1 MSTFLREHLT
11 PFRWAL
17 IGVFTLSQVLILA
30 WLWDGM
36 GGSLGRLNTGFEM
49 AATLT
54 DGHSLQHAA
63 DVRIDG
69 VTVGRVREITL
80 DEDHRSV
87 VRFHI
92 QDESVLPMRE
102 GMTILP
108 RVKSLLDD
116 VYLEITPGPADA
128 AELEEHTVLPVT
140 ASVERV
146 QLDEVLG
153 DLDAE
158 ARADAEALLAD
169 LGEGF
174 GGRASELNDL
184 ALALGPLGDHG
195 RQLLTTLVETQADLE
210 RVIDD
215 TAVLLEV
222 LDERDEQLVSLIDDA
237 GRLAAATAGQDQ
249 AIVRTVDELPATIER
264 LQGSS
269 GSIVAL
275 SDALEPVAE
284 DLSAAAPDLNEV
296 LEDLGPTATEL
307 DAALPDVDA
316 VLTELPPLLDTLPDA
331 SDHLLDLLGPTP
343 EVLSHLNPSVR
354 YIAPYAPELSS
365 MFATW
370 SDVLS
375 TRDDNG
381 HFIRLVLPIAH
392 AEVANEMPLKTVR
405 RNAYPLP
412 GTLGSLDEFHG
423 EFPIVGPDPI
433 PHRPDPSEDREPRE
447 DEPGNVVEEVL
458 QRLQEAAQPVF
469 DLRDG
474 LDLGGPDGLP
484 ERPAGDGAGPD
495 DGGTEGDDAEALQAA
510 LARSP
515 VADPVSRAAWLSL
528 ATVLLAL
535 AAWSS
540 AMEAYRLHL
549 RQRRLVSWEARGWRR
564 RGT

>member
-11 PFRWAL
+11 PLRWAI

-49 AATLT
+49 AATLS

-63 DVRIDG
+63 EVRLAG

-80 DEDHRSV
+80 DDDHNSV

-92 QDESVLPMRE
+92 DDESVLPMRE
-102 GMTILP
+102 GMSILP

-128 AELEEHTVLPVT
+128 PEIEEEAVLPVE

-146 QLDEVLG
+146 QLDEILD
-153 DLDAE
+153 DLDAA
-158 ARADAEALLAD
+158 ARADAETLLSD

-184 ALALGPLGDHG
+184 AMALGPLGDDG
-195 RQLLTTLVETQADLE
+195 RQLLTTLVETQTDLE
-210 RVIDD
+210 QVIDD

-222 LDERDEQLVSLIDDA
+222 LDERDAQLVSLIDDA
-237 GRLAAATAGQDQ
+237 GQLTAATAAQDQ
-249 AIVRTVDELPATIER
+249 AIVRTVEELPGTIER
-264 LQGSS
+264 LRDSS
-269 GSIVAL
+269 DSVVAL
-275 SDALEPVAE
+275 SDALEPVVR
-284 DLSAAAPDLNEV
+284 DLSVAAPDLNSV

-307 DAALPDVDA
+307 DAALPDLDA
-316 VLTELPPLLDTLPDA
+316 VLAKLPPLLDTLPDA
-331 SDHLLDLLGPTP
+331 SEHILDLLGPTP

-354 YIAPYAPELSS
+354 YIAPYAPDLAS

-370 SDVLS
+370 SNAMS
-375 TRDDNG
+375 SRDANG
-381 HFIRLVLPIAH
+381 HYLRLVLPLAH
-392 AEVANEMPLKTVR
+392 AEVIQEMPLKTLR

-412 GTLGSLDEFHG
+412 GTLGSLEEFDG
-423 EFPIVGPDPI
+423 EFPVIQPDPI
-433 PHRPDPSEDREPRE
+433 PHREDPEGSGDAREAE
-447 DEPGNVVEEVL
+447 AETIIDELLEL
-458 QRLQEAAQPVF
+458 LQEVVQPVF

-474 LDLGGPDGLP
+474 LDLRGEPDRAP
-484 ERPAGDGAGPD
+484 ERPAGDGRDGTDTD
-495 DGGTEGDDAEALQAA
+495 DDALQAA

-515 VADPVSRAAWLSL
+515 VAEPVSRGAWLAL
-528 ATVLLAL
+528 AVVLLAV
-535 AAWSS
+535 AARST
-540 AMEAYRLHL
+540 AMEVYRLHL
-549 RQRRLVSWEARGWRR
+549 RRRRLVSWEARGWKRR
-564 RGT
+564 RDR